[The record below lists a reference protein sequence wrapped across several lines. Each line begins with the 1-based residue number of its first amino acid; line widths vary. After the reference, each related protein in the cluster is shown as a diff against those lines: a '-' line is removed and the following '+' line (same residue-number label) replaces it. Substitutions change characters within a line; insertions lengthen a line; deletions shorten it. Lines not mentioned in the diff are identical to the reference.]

1 MSGVGGCGNAGW
13 LFRWWCWPW
22 PLPLSAASFLLM
34 GLATVEATSATEATR
49 GSLPRVA
56 EILELEEDTVAD
68 AMEQARQE
76 MHDERVEAWLD
87 KMVESGKITQ
97 EQADDYQDWLDDQP
111 EGLDRSWGKGFGGHH
126 WFHGRGLKWD
136 KHADTADSGES
147 DTDSTST

>member
-1 MSGVGGCGNAGW
+1 MRKRWLVIPVVVLALAVALVGGVVLADGTGDGDDGGSDVSDGSSKG
-13 LFRWWCWPW
+13 F
-22 PLPLSAASFLLM
+22 AA
-34 GLATVEATSATEATR
+34 
-49 GSLPRVA
+49 RVA
-56 EILELEEDTVAD
+56 EILGLEEDTVAD

-97 EQADDYQDWLDDQP
+97 EQADDYQDWLDDRP
-111 EGLDRSWGKGFGGHH
+111 EGLDRSWGKGFRGHH

-136 KHADTADSGES
+136 KDADTSDSGES